1 MATGDLTVGSDGEL
15 ILAVGRWSKDK
26 LFYIGRYC
34 DIFSGGMKEK
44 WPNRTYIDLFA
55 GPGMCLVQTTKK
67 EIKGSPLLALSCRV
81 PFSHYF
87 FNDIDPDVIKSL
99 KVRTA
104 AHSSVVIEYFNKDC
118 NVVVD
123 ELLQKLPSSSL
134 DFCFIDPF
142 NWEISFDS
150 IRKLTANR
158 RMDLAVTF
166 HIGNIKRVADNPPQE
181 LIDFFPDRSWQ
192 QAYEKAAVTGKPKG
206 HVLLEAYKSGLA
218 DLGYK
223 DIRDYVLELNRNN
236 VPLYH
241 LIFASKHRRGA
252 DFWDKIAG
260 RSEAGQLRMFMVR
273 ERGDSREDD

>member
-1 MATGDLTVGSDGEL
+1 MATGDLTVGPDGEL

-26 LFYIGRYC
+26 LFYIKRYC
-34 DIFSGGMKEK
+34 EIFNTGMKDKWTVRTYVDLFSGPGKCFIETTGEK
-44 WPNRTYIDLFA
+44 ID
-55 GPGMCLVQTTKK
+55 
-67 EIKGSPLLALSCRV
+67 GSPLLALSCRV
-81 PFSHYF
+81 PFSHHF

-118 NVVVD
+118 NIVVD
-123 ELLQKLPSSSL
+123 ELLQKLPSGSL

-142 NWEISFDS
+142 RWEIGFEA
-150 IRKLTANR
+150 IRKLTEGR
-158 RMDLAVTF
+158 RMDLAITF
-166 HIGNIKRVADNPPQE
+166 HVGNMKRVAHDPTQE
-181 LIDFFPDRSWQ
+181 LLDFFPDRSWQ
-192 QAYEKAAVTGKPKG
+192 QEYKKAAVTGKPKG
-206 HVLLEAYKSGLA
+206 HILLEAYKSGLA

-223 DIRDYVLELNRNN
+223 DVRDYVLELNRNN